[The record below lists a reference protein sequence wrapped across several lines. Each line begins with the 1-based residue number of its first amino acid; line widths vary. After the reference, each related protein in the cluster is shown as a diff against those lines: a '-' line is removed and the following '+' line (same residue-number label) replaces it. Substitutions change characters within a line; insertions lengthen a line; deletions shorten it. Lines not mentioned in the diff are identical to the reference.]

1 MVARY
6 SWLTVRYMI
15 NISGERKYVM
25 FVRDIDSRAMVLVTF
40 EGCIKTTIKQLH
52 GGGFCVVN
60 NSPCESGRVLSAR
73 ERVSH
78 GCFSETL
85 LPSRF
90 KVLMSPAE

>member
-1 MVARY
+1 M
-6 SWLTVRYMI
+6 
-15 NISGERKYVM
+15 
-25 FVRDIDSRAMVLVTF
+25 
-40 EGCIKTTIKQLH
+40 
-52 GGGFCVVN
+52 N

-90 KVLMSPAE
+90 KVLMSPAGQEGLMGSLMKNEVILYNYVSPEATCDNFEHIRYAR